1 MKEALVDMP
10 KIKFVA
16 QDFMG
21 MVANLPA
28 LKVDTLYES
37 HWTCQAVFRSLPP
50 LAKMYVLRL
59 LYIDTVVTSKLMDE
73 WILPEY
79 QTKHRVAIDSLE
91 QLRVLLLASEGKK
104 EQNYKLNPKFQKQL
118 RQALTSG
125 GGPPRD
131 PLPSSVAVR
140 LPSSMELESYAMRQ
154 WEGVL
159 LQLVSTA
166 FPESSHD
173 VPRDRFVIETFQ
185 RAKLLDSA
193 MGSARLT
200 EAGFQFLL
208 MDTSYQLWQ
217 IVREYISAA
226 EDRGINSVELIRF
239 LLELGFHVVG
249 QPYNRDT
256 LTNTEQMVLDEI
268 KVLGLVQLQQGM
280 KHRWFIPTKLATNL
294 ATSLSEVS
302 SRQPAEG
309 FLIIETN
316 FRLYA
321 YTSSKLQI
329 QILRLFARIEYLLP
343 NLAVGILNKESIQ
356 IAFASG
362 ITAEQ
367 IISFLNQNAHP
378 HVAQKSPPVPET
390 VSDQI
395 RLWETDS
402 NRVNYISSYFYDDFP
417 SKEIFESVCMFAQD
431 RNGLVWQ
438 DSSKRRL
445 IVQADLHEDVRA
457 FIKQQSTQKR

>member
-1 MKEALVDMP
+1 
-10 KIKFVA
+10 
-16 QDFMG
+16 
-21 MVANLPA
+21 
-28 LKVDTLYES
+28 
-37 HWTCQAVFRSLPP
+37 
-50 LAKMYVLRL
+50 
-59 LYIDTVVTSKLMDE
+59 
-73 WILPEY
+73 
-79 QTKHRVAIDSLE
+79 
-91 QLRVLLLASEGKK
+91 
-104 EQNYKLNPKFQKQL
+104 
-118 RQALTSG
+118 
-125 GGPPRD
+125 
-131 PLPSSVAVR
+131 
-140 LPSSMELESYAMRQ
+140 
-154 WEGVL
+154 
-159 LQLVSTA
+159 
-166 FPESSHD
+166 
-173 VPRDRFVIETFQ
+173 
-185 RAKLLDSA
+185 
-193 MGSARLT
+193 
-200 EAGFQFLL
+200 

>member
-1 MKEALVDMP
+1 MP
-10 KIKFVA
+10 KVKFVA

-28 LKVDTLYES
+28 LKVDSLYES
-37 HWTCQAVFRSLPP
+37 HWTCQAILRSLPP

-79 QTKHRVAIDSLE
+79 QTKHRVAIDRLE
-91 QLRVLLLASEGKK
+91 QLRVLLLASDGKK

-118 RQALTSG
+118 RQALTNG

-140 LPSSMELESYAMRQ
+140 LPSLGELESYALRQ

-166 FPESSHD
+166 FPESSRD
-173 VPRDRFVIETFQ
+173 VLRDRFVIETFQ

-193 MGSARLT
+193 TGSTRLT

-226 EDRGINSVELIRF
+226 EDRGINNVELIRF
-239 LLELGFHVVG
+239 LLELGFHIVG

-256 LTNTEQMVLDEI
+256 LSNTEQMVLDEI

-302 SRQPAEG
+302 SRHPAEG

-343 NLAVGILNKESIQ
+343 NLTVGIMNKESIQ
-356 IAFASG
+356 TAFASG

-367 IISFLNQNAHP
+367 IITFLNQNAHP

-402 NRVNYISSYFYDDFP
+402 NRIEFMSSCFYDDFP
-417 SKEIFESVCMFAQD
+417 SKEIFDSVCMFAQD
-431 RNGLVWQ
+431 QNGLVWQ
-438 DSSKRRL
+438 DDSKRRL
-445 IVQADLHEDVRA
+445 IIQADLHEEVRA
-457 FIKQQSTQKR
+457 YIRQQSAQKR

>member
-1 MKEALVDMP
+1 
-10 KIKFVA
+10 
-16 QDFMG
+16 
-21 MVANLPA
+21 
-28 LKVDTLYES
+28 
-37 HWTCQAVFRSLPP
+37 
-50 LAKMYVLRL
+50 MYVLRL
-59 LYIDTVVTSKLMDE
+59 LYIDTAVKSKLMDE
-73 WILPEY
+73 WVLPESH
-79 QTKHRVAIDSLE
+79 TKHRVAIDRLE
-91 QLRVLLLASEGKK
+91 QLRVFLLASEGSK
-104 EQNYKLNPKFQKQL
+104 EQSYKLNPKFQKQL
-118 RQALTSG
+118 RQALASG
-125 GGPPRD
+125 GAPPKD
-131 PLPSSVAVR
+131 PLPSNIAVR
-140 LPSSMELESYAMRQ
+140 LPSSAELDSYAMKQ

-173 VPRDRFVIETFQ
+173 ISRDRFVIETFQ
-185 RAKLLDSA
+185 RAKLLDSG
-193 MGSARLT
+193 MKLT

-217 IVREYISAA
+217 IVREYISAT
-226 EDRGINSVELIRF
+226 EDRGINNVELIRF

-256 LTNTEQMVLDEI
+256 LSNTEQTVLEEL

-294 ATSLSEVS
+294 ATSLSDVS
-302 SRQPAEG
+302 SRYQSDG
-309 FLIIETN
+309 FIIIETN

-343 NLAVGILNKESIQ
+343 NLTVGTLNRESIQ
-356 IAFASG
+356 TAFASG
-362 ITAEQ
+362 ISADQ
-367 IISFLNQNAHP
+367 IITFLQQNAHP
-378 HVAQKSPPVPET
+378 YYAQKQPSVPET

-402 NRVNYISSYFYDDFP
+402 NRVKLVPACYYDDFP
-417 SKEIFESVCMFAQD
+417 SMEIFESVCTFAGD

-445 IVQADLHEDVRA
+445 IVQADLHDEIHVDIV
-457 FIKQQSTQKR
+457 STQDYAKSILQCVIISLKGCACNFYIL